1 MTALTTH
8 PIQNHSESVMHDP
21 RLLRLVANALPGAE
35 VLSVTPLKPDSVAV
49 KTTAKGVGYGAPLR
63 IDVRHDGQLKSLV
76 LHSATQNP
84 FGHELR
90 ADRAAEM
97 LVAADTFGLLPHHTR
112 VLDVGAYRE
121 AGFVSLRDT
130 GEFYLLTEYARG
142 RPYADDLRRIADSGD
157 LHPNDLARL
166 DTLVQYL
173 VNIHSIKLPE
183 ATMYTRSIRA
193 LVGSG
198 EGIFGIIDGYPARAE
213 GIDAARLESIESLCN
228 SWRWRLKGRY
238 QRLVRIHGDFHPFN
252 VLFDD
257 NSELSLL
264 DASRG
269 SAGDA
274 ADDVSALAINFLFFA
289 LENEQRWET
298 CFQPLWRRFWAN
310 YQELSRDAELLNV
323 VAPFL
328 AWRGL
333 VLANPVWYPHVTN
346 SARSRLFDFI
356 EAALLAPRFNPEFA
370 KLIFER

>member
-1 MTALTTH
+1 MTQPAPPPPRSRT
-8 PIQNHSESVMHDP
+8 SYDP
-21 RLLRLVANALPGAE
+21 RLHRLITNALQGAE
-35 VLSVTPLKPDSVAV
+35 VLSVTPLKPDSTEV
-49 KTTAKGVGYGAPLR
+49 KTTAKDVGYGAPLR

-97 LVAADTFGLLPHHTR
+97 LIAADTFDLLPQHTR

-121 AGFVSLRDT
+121 EGFVSLRDT
-130 GEFYLLTEYARG
+130 GEFYLLTEYAHG
-142 RPYADDLRRIADSGD
+142 RPYADDLRRIADTGD
-157 LHPNDLARL
+157 VRPDDLARV
-166 DTLVQYL
+166 DALVRYL
-173 VNIHSIKLPE
+173 VNIHSVRLPE
-183 ATMYTRSIRA
+183 AMMYTRSVRA

-198 EGIFGIIDGYPARAE
+198 EGIFGIVDGYPQHAE
-213 GIDAARLESIESLCN
+213 EIDFARLESIEALCN
-228 SWRWRLKGRY
+228 SWRWRLKGQY

-252 VLFDD
+252 VLFNDA
-257 NSELSLL
+257 SELSLL

-274 ADDVSALAINFLFFA
+274 ADDVSAMAVNFLFFA

-333 VLANPVWYPHVTN
+333 VLANPVWYPHVSS

-370 KLIFER
+370 TLIFSH